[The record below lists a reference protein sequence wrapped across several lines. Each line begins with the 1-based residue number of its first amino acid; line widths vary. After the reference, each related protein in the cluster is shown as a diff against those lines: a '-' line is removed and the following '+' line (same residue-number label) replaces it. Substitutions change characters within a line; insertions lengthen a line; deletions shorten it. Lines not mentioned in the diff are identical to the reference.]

1 MSGNH
6 PGPTSDL
13 RALLEEAKTLVNVIS
28 KPQGQNPAELRA
40 VQARLQELQKG
51 SQGWHIADGL
61 LASADSDVRFF
72 GALTFTIKVN
82 QDWLHDL
89 SDSDIRSLASHLVG
103 RFVFLVNSGEKPLV
117 TRKLVSTLV
126 AIFLKPNT
134 PWNRVIWHLAVS
146 LSSGQVVSEAQSL
159 QTDFEVTALPAL
171 NIIQIVSLLRFSSTL
186 AEEALKWAQ
195 DQTRSDN
202 IPFSENVQD
211 AFVLCDFVLRHILH
225 QYASGSTVTSAAAGS
240 EAIES
245 YHSWLTARR
254 TRRLHDLTQPVHLT
268 PAAERLL
275 QCLKVPGL
283 FKAAAV
289 ALTEIL
295 DSSDEVLTE
304 EHMNLILGYLVSEE
318 GTTRIVS
325 LLGSNYED
333 ENMVFLELLLAYSKV
348 RQVTLLTGPLNQ
360 PDESVLTYLHTLFHG
375 PGYAAVEDKVC
386 PYMLDWWTEAADE
399 IQMVFVNSPDFE
411 HSKQNLAKTALSC
424 FAKLQ
429 YPKPEI
435 LVQWDDDDK
444 SEFNSFRR
452 DACDFLLAV
461 YPILGVDLI
470 RVFQQYAKSALE
482 NKDWDPFEAAIFCL
496 VQLSEAVDENQ
507 HADQCLNEF
516 FFSGEFATLCAGE
529 GVQIAPK
536 ARQTL
541 VDMIG
546 QYRFY
551 FERTLPL
558 LPRVLTFLFAS
569 LNVPPCALAASRSIS
584 SLCRSC
590 RSALTSE
597 LPVFFSLFDQ
607 FRSQPS
613 AAIAHTTERVLEG
626 IAAVIQALDT
636 DEAKAEY
643 LQRLLRFFQEQTVIA
658 REEAIHNDIDGA
670 RNRGQRVLRSI
681 AGIGR
686 GLRADSDGVVD
697 LDEDSLDPHP
707 STFWSAGNGA
717 LSQTLIIQCVHF
729 LIHDFPV
736 DITIIE
742 GACDILKAGYT
753 EESGPFVFSPITTVD
768 FIKSIPLG
776 SAGADLVMD
785 TASAFLASH
794 SRHPERIHGETEA
807 LITHVYDT
815 FCYMEKSPQNRDPQ
829 VANSGIDF
837 LTRLLPRYHR
847 TLFSLTVPPSN
858 PIHLA
863 VSPDGR
869 TDVYLPSSPARST
882 ILPTIFKFTLD
893 ALQGSDPLPLRS
905 ASQFWTGIISLQPE
919 TSAGSSSN
927 EGQLIQHTI
936 VEIIPTLCQVLI
948 TQIAG
953 RCARS
958 DLDYLSEVLKKLVF
972 RYQSLARHH
981 LGTTLATLVTREYQD
996 GKQRTQQNHEGT
1008 TTSEDDPMRFLAM
1021 VIAARGS
1028 RETNQL
1034 VRSFWLKCRG
1044 AVFEYAG

>member
-1 MSGNH
+1 MFIYI
-6 PGPTSDL
+6 
-13 RALLEEAKTLVNVIS
+13 VY
-28 KPQGQNPAELRA
+28 
-40 VQARLQELQKG
+40 
-51 SQGWHIADGL
+51 ADK
-61 LASADSDVRFF
+61 A
-72 GALTFTIKVN
+72 IK
-82 QDWLHDL
+82 
-89 SDSDIRSLASHLVG
+89 
-103 RFVFLVNSGEKPLV
+103 
-117 TRKLVSTLV
+117 
-126 AIFLKPNT
+126 
-134 PWNRVIWHLAVS
+134 
-146 LSSGQVVSEAQSL
+146 
-159 QTDFEVTALPAL
+159 
-171 NIIQIVSLLRFSSTL
+171 
-186 AEEALKWAQ
+186 
-195 DQTRSDN
+195 
-202 IPFSENVQD
+202 
-211 AFVLCDFVLRHILH
+211 
-225 QYASGSTVTSAAAGS
+225 
-240 EAIES
+240 
-245 YHSWLTARR
+245 SWLTARR
-254 TRRLHDLTQPVHLT
+254 TRRLHDPTQLVHLT
-268 PAAERLL
+268 PPVERLFH
-275 QCLKVPGL
+275 CLKVPGL

-295 DSSDEVLTE
+295 DSGDEVLTE
-304 EHMNLILGYLVSEE
+304 EHMNLILCYLICEE
-318 GTTRIVS
+318 GTARVVS
-325 LLGSNYED
+325 LLESNYED

-348 RQVTLLTGPLNQ
+348 RQMILLTGPLNQ
-360 PDESVLTYLHTLFHG
+360 PDESILTYLHTLFHG
-375 PGYAAVEDKVC
+375 PGFAAVEDKVC

-399 IQMVFVNSPDFE
+399 IQTVFVNTPAFE
-411 HSKQNLAKTALSC
+411 LSKQNLAKTALSC

-435 LVQWDDDDK
+435 LLQWDDDDK

-461 YPILGVDLI
+461 YPILGVELI
-470 RVFQQYAKSALE
+470 QVFQQYAKSALE
-482 NKDWDPFEAAIFCL
+482 NQDWGPFEAAIFCL
-496 VQLSEAVDENQ
+496 EQLSEAVDENK

-529 GVQIAPK
+529 GVQLSPK

-546 QYRFY
+546 QYRFF

-569 LNVPPCALAASRSIS
+569 LNIPTCAPAASRSIS

-613 AAIAHTTERVLEG
+613 AAIAHTMERVLEG
-626 IAAVIQALDT
+626 IAAVIQGLDT

-643 LQRLLRFFQEQTVIA
+643 LQRLLRFFQEQAVIA

-697 LDEDSLDPHP
+697 LDQDSSDPHP
-707 STFWSAGNGA
+707 STFWNVGNGA
-717 LSQTLIIQCVHF
+717 LSQTLIIQCVHL
-729 LIHDFPV
+729 LIHDFPI
-736 DITIIE
+736 DITVIE

-753 EESGPFVFSPITTVD
+753 EESGPFVFSPVTTVD

-794 SRHPERIHGETEA
+794 SGHPERIRGETEA

-847 TLFSLTVPPSN
+847 TLFSLTIPPS
-858 PIHLA
+858 IHMT

-869 TDVYLPSSPARST
+869 TDVYLPSGSTHPA

-893 ALQGSDPLPLRS
+893 ALQGADPLPLRS
-905 ASQFWTGIISLQPE
+905 ASQFWSGIISLQTE
-919 TSAGSSSN
+919 TSAGDK
-927 EGQLIQHTI
+927 GQSIQHTI

-981 LGTTLATLVTREYQD
+981 LGTALANSVAQRYQD
-996 GKQRTQQNHEGT
+996 GKQRTQQNYEGT
-1008 TTSEDDPMRFLAM
+1008 EDDPMRFLAM

-1034 VRSFWLKCRG
+1034 VRAFWLRCRG